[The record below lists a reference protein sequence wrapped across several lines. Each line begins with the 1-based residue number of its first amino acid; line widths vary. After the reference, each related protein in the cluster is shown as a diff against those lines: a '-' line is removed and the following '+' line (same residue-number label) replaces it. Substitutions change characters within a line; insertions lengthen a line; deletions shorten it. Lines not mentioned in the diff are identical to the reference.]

1 MDLDKIFKI
10 PINGR
15 EVFDDKIPLE
25 KIIKKRFNYKKDSK
39 ELYILLPP
47 WGGRIFYNFF
57 VRRFLRKKGYS
68 FLEYEFPKA
77 ILSTNWKF
85 TLDYFNFIH
94 DSVVK
99 ESEKL
104 KKRYGFQKI
113 KIIGMS
119 LGCVNAC
126 MCANNNE
133 SIDEIV
139 LILPG
144 HCLAELVWRGI
155 STQKIRR
162 EYENKEISLKELKD
176 RWHAL
181 APENNIDKLKSKKV
195 SIFLSKADE
204 VVPYYCGEKLL
215 EKLKSLKYNLFY
227 DINDNLGHY
236 LTVMQ
241 FYLNPK
247 KFLFDKE
254 EEN

>member
-15 EVFDDKIPLE
+15 EVFNNKIPPD

-57 VRRFLRKKGYS
+57 LRHLLMKKGYS

-85 TLDYFNFIH
+85 TLDYFNFIRE
-94 DSVVK
+94 SVVK

-113 KIIGMS
+113 KIIGIS
-119 LGCVNAC
+119 LGCVNTC

-133 SIDEIV
+133 SIDEIF
-139 LILPG
+139 LILPT
-144 HCLAELVWRGI
+144 HCLAELVWQGI
-155 STQKIRR
+155 STQKIRQ
-162 EYENKEISLKELKD
+162 EYENQKISLKELKNY
-176 RWHAL
+176 WHAL
-181 APENNIDKLKSKKV
+181 APENNITKLKSKKV
-195 SIFLSKADE
+195 SIFLSKADK
-204 VVPYYCGEKLL
+204 VAPYYCGKKLL
-215 EKLKSLKYNLFY
+215 EKSKSLEYNLFY
-227 DINDNLGHY
+227 NINDNLGHY
-236 LTVMQ
+236 LTVIQ

-247 KFLFDKE
+247 RFLFDKQG
-254 EEN
+254 